1 MIYDS
6 FGGPTGSLGRLAGLH
21 DSPLEGKTMDPL
33 TIGMLVILAVLVFF
47 MFRNSRKRKADLEQ
61 LRTKIVPGA
70 EVMTN
75 FGLYGTLVSLDDV
88 TKVAEL
94 EVSPGSIVRVHSQTI
109 AKVVDDGVEGGEPGA
124 PRSVE
129 EAMAIANREAEER
142 ERAALGN
149 DTLGKDAL
157 SNDTPSSDALGN
169 DVPSK
174 AVSSKDAAIL
184 LDDPAYGE
192 RIPEADKPDRR
203 TTKKAAE

>member
-1 MIYDS
+1 
-6 FGGPTGSLGRLAGLH
+6 
-21 DSPLEGKTMDPL
+21 MDPL

-47 MFRNSRKRKADLEQ
+47 MFRNSRKRKADMEQ

-94 EVSPGSIVRVHSQTI
+94 EVAPGSVVRVHSQTI
-109 AKVVDDGVEGGEPGA
+109 AKVVDDGEGGEPGA

-142 ERAALGN
+142 ERAALGAN
-149 DTLGKDAL
+149 
-157 SNDTPSSDALGN
+157 SLGN
-169 DVPSK
+169 NSLGNN
-174 AVSSKDAAIL
+174 AVGNDDLSKDAAVL
-184 LDDPAYGE
+184 AEDPAYGE
-192 RIPEADKPDRR
+192 RVAEADKPGLR

>member
-6 FGGPTGSLGRLAGLH
+6 FGGPTGSLSRLAGLH

-47 MFRNSRKRKADLEQ
+47 MFRNSRKRKADMEQ

-94 EVSPGSIVRVHSQTI
+94 EVAPGSVVRVHSQTI
-109 AKVVDDGVEGGEPGA
+109 AKVVDDGEGGEPGA

-142 ERAALGN
+142 ERAALGAN
-149 DTLGKDAL
+149 
-157 SNDTPSSDALGN
+157 ALGN
-169 DVPSK
+169 TSLGNN
-174 AVSSKDAAIL
+174 AVGNDDLSKDAAVL
-184 LDDPAYGE
+184 AEDPAYGE
-192 RIPEADKPDRR
+192 RVTEADKPGLR